1 MKASSR
7 MKNLTDEQVIE
18 LVNTNIELRK
28 SLIEN
33 CGDWSYPGLEGSILI
48 YSPSDFIRISKLL
61 NIPFNIRPISD
72 DSSVFKYEVVFDYN
86 EFSLSAYVC
95 EEGELLEDE

>member
-1 MKASSR
+1 MEISSR
-7 MKNLTDEQVIE
+7 LKNLTDEKVIE
-18 LVNTNIELRK
+18 LVNANIELRK

-61 NIPFNIRPISD
+61 NIPFNIRPISG
-72 DSSVFKYEVVFDYN
+72 DSIFKYEAVFDYN

-95 EEGELLEDE
+95 EKGDLVEDE

>member
-1 MKASSR
+1 MKISSKL
-7 MKNLTDEQVIE
+7 KNLTDEQVIE

-33 CGDWSYPGLEGSILI
+33 CGDWVYPGLEGSILI

-61 NIPFNIRPISD
+61 NIPFDIRPISG
-72 DSSVFKYEVVFDYN
+72 DSIFKYEAVFDYN
-86 EFSLSAYVC
+86 GFSLSAYVC
-95 EEGELLEDE
+95 EKGDLVEDE

>member
-7 MKNLTDEQVIE
+7 MKNLTDEKVIE

-33 CGDWSYPGLEGSILI
+33 CGDWSYPGFEGSILI

-61 NIPFNIRPISD
+61 NIPFNIRPLSD
-72 DSSVFKYEVVFDYN
+72 DSNFKYEAVFDYN
-86 EFSLSAYVC
+86 GCSLSAYVC

>member
-1 MKASSR
+1 MKISSR

-33 CGDWSYPGLEGSILI
+33 SGEWSYPGFENSILI

-61 NIPFNIRPISD
+61 NIPFNIRTCSD
-72 DSSVFKYEVVFDYN
+72 DNNFKYEAVFDYN
-86 EFSLSAYVC
+86 GFSLSAYVC

>member
-1 MKASSR
+1 MKTSSR
-7 MKNLTDEQVIE
+7 MKHLSDEQVIE

-61 NIPFNIRPISD
+61 NIPFNIRPISG
-72 DSSVFKYEVVFDYN
+72 DSIFKYEAVFDYN

-95 EEGELLEDE
+95 EKGDLVEDE

>member
-7 MKNLTDEQVIE
+7 MKNLTDEKVIE

-61 NIPFNIRPISD
+61 NIPFNIRPISG
-72 DSSVFKYEVVFDYN
+72 DSIFKYEAVFDYN
-86 EFSLSAYVC
+86 GFSLSTYVC
-95 EEGELLEDE
+95 EKGDLVEDE

>member
-7 MKNLTDEQVIE
+7 MKNLTDEKVIE

-61 NIPFNIRPISD
+61 NIPFDIRPISG
-72 DSSVFKYEVVFDYN
+72 DSIFKYEAVFDYN
-86 EFSLSAYVC
+86 GFSLSAYVC
-95 EEGELLEDE
+95 EKGDLVEDE

>member
-33 CGDWSYPGLEGSILI
+33 CGNWSYPGFEGNILI

-61 NIPFNIRPISD
+61 NIPFNIRTRSD
-72 DSSVFKYEVVFDYN
+72 DSVFKYEAVFDYN
-86 EFSLSAYVC
+86 GFSLLAYVC

>member
-7 MKNLTDEQVIE
+7 MKNLTDEKVIE
-18 LVNTNIELRK
+18 LVNANIELRK

-72 DSSVFKYEVVFDYN
+72 DSSVFKYKAVFDYN
-86 EFSLSAYVC
+86 GFSFSVYVC

>member
-1 MKASSR
+1 MKTSSR

-61 NIPFNIRPISD
+61 NIPFNIRPISG
-72 DSSVFKYEVVFDYN
+72 DSIFKYEAVFDYN
-86 EFSLSAYVC
+86 GFSLSAYVC
-95 EEGELLEDE
+95 EKGDLVEDE

>member
-1 MKASSR
+1 MKISSR
-7 MKNLTDEQVIE
+7 MKNLTDEQVVE

-33 CGDWSYPGLEGSILI
+33 CEDWAYPGFEGSILI

-61 NIPFNIRPISD
+61 NIPFNVRYCPD
-72 DSSVFKYEVVFDYN
+72 DSNFKYEAVFDYN
-86 EFSLSAYVC
+86 GFSLSAYVC

>member
-1 MKASSR
+1 MKISSR
-7 MKNLTDEQVIE
+7 MKNLTDEKVIE

-61 NIPFNIRPISD
+61 NIPFDVRYCPD
-72 DSSVFKYEVVFDYN
+72 DSNFKYEAVFDYN
-86 EFSLSAYVC
+86 GFSLSVYVC
-95 EEGELLEDE
+95 EKGDLVEDE

>member
-1 MKASSR
+1 MKISSR
-7 MKNLTDEQVIE
+7 MKNLTDEQVVE
-18 LVNTNIELRK
+18 SVNTNIELRK

-72 DSSVFKYEVVFDYN
+72 DSSVFKYKAVFDYN
-86 EFSLSAYVC
+86 GFSFSVYVC

>member
-7 MKNLTDEQVIE
+7 MKNLTDEKVIE

-33 CGDWSYPGLEGSILI
+33 CGDWSYSGLEGSILI

-61 NIPFNIRPISD
+61 NIPFNIKPLSD
-72 DSSVFKYEVVFDYN
+72 DSNFKYEAVFDYN
-86 EFSLSAYVC
+86 GFSLSAYVC

>member
-1 MKASSR
+1 MKMSSR

-33 CGDWSYPGLEGSILI
+33 CGDWSYPGFEGSILI

-61 NIPFNIRPISD
+61 NIPFDVRYCPD
-72 DSSVFKYEVVFDYN
+72 DSNFKYEAVFDYN
-86 EFSLSAYVC
+86 GFSLSAYVC

>member
-1 MKASSR
+1 MKISSK

-18 LVNTNIELRK
+18 LVNTIIELRK

-61 NIPFNIRPISD
+61 NIPFNIRTRSD
-72 DSSVFKYEVVFDYN
+72 DSVFKYEAVFDYN
-86 EFSLSAYVC
+86 GFSLLAYVC